1 MRKHRI
7 ILPFLLLMILA
18 ACQAHMARSPEAIY
32 TGTRAAF
39 NNYLELYLDYRDQM
53 PPGPDKD
60 ALRAKMEPLFEK
72 GEKALDAYGSAV
84 GTENEFIKERAF
96 NTIFD
101 MVVFELMERG
111 VIK

>member
-1 MRKHRI
+1 MKRKRI
-7 ILPFLLLMILA
+7 ISLFFVLMILA
-18 ACQAHMARSPEAIY
+18 SCAGHLARTPVEIY

-39 NNYLELYLDYRDQM
+39 NNYLELYLDYRDAM
-53 PPGPDKD
+53 PSGADKD

-72 GEKALDAYGSAV
+72 GEKALDAYGDAV
-84 GTENEFIKERAF
+84 GTEDEFIKERAF

-111 VIK
+111 VLK